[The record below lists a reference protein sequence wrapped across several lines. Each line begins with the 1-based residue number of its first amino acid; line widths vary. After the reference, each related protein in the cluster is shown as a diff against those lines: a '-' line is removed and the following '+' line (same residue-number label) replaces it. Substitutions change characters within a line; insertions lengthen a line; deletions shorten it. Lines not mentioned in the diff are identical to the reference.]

1 MKLKIFILG
10 VLALCGMSV
19 SAAENYFRP
28 GTVWTIIVFNDA
40 IPAQYIIYNTILDEI
55 TFEGE
60 KVLPF
65 ASYSDDEPE
74 PKVVRYLS
82 TEGDKVYWRSTNPEY
97 TNWYLLYDFGLKVG
111 DEVVAYSN
119 NSDSSGQKVTPF
131 TLKCLRY
138 DYYFNDNPLEGPLMR
153 LQVLKYGDSDHSSDE
168 NFQGDWIIGMGFAGG
183 PGNMMTPFLWG
194 WDGGS
199 VYILCVESPK
209 GNVVYGE
216 PVAGINV
223 VSDSESSQPAIKG
236 VYNLQGIRVADTTE
250 NLPAGLYIVN
260 GKKQVVGN
268 ER

>member
-28 GTVWTIIVFNDA
+28 GTVWTIIVSDGLF
-40 IPAQYIIYNTILDEI
+40 PRSYIMYNAVLDEV

-65 ASYSDDEPE
+65 
-74 PKVVRYLS
+74 VRYTDEDPTPIVERYLR
-82 TEGDKVYWRSTNPEY
+82 TEGDKVYWRSTNPKY
-97 TNWYLLYDFGLKVG
+97 PNWYLLYDFGLMVG
-111 DEVVAYSN
+111 DETIVYNEN
-119 NSDSSGQKVTPF
+119 NSYRGIVTPVA
-131 TLKCLRY
+131 LKCLRY

-153 LQVLKYGDSDHSSDE
+153 LQVLKYGDRDCSSNE
-168 NFQGDWIIGMGFAGG
+168 HCQGDWIIGMGFAGG